1 MKIEKTA
8 ISGVL
13 RIYPSVHGDDRG
25 RSIETFERTLF
36 TDNGITDDFH
46 QDFLTAS
53 PYPGTVRGLHFQTPP
68 FAQSKLVR
76 AARGRIFDVVVDL
89 RRASATYG
97 RHVTFGLESA
107 DGSQVYVPV
116 GCAHG
121 YCTLAP
127 DTEVAY
133 KIAGAYAP
141 DHAKGLLWNDPAIG
155 IDWPVTAEK
164 AILSDKDAAWPGIGS
179 LGPVFD

>member
-1 MKIEKTA
+1 MRIEKTS

-13 RIYPSVHGDDRG
+13 RVYSTIHGDARG
-25 RSIETFERTLF
+25 GSIETFERTLF
-36 TDNGITDDFH
+36 AEKGIIDDFS
-46 QDFLTAS
+46 QDFLTRSAHQ
-53 PYPGTVRGLHFQTPP
+53 GTVRGLHFQTPP
-68 FAQSKLVR
+68 NAQSKLVR
-76 AARGRIFDVVVDL
+76 VTRGRIFDVVVDL
-89 RRASATYG
+89 RRTSE
-97 RHVTFGLESA
+97 TFGRQESFDLESM
-107 DGSQVYVPV
+107 DGSQVYVPA

-141 DHAKGLLWNDPAIG
+141 DHAKGLLWNDPALG
-155 IDWPVTAEK
+155 IDWPVPAEK
-164 AILSDKDAAWPGIGS
+164 AILSDKDAAWPGIDN